1 MATLH
6 RIPFHFHAEGHALSG
21 EFRHPLLAQIQA
33 QASTSLSQIG
43 GQATAQAENFHLQ
56 DFVCFKSAQTH
67 VSGKRRR
74 DETFVTHASTVVKGL
89 NILGTHASTVV
100 KGLNILG
107 VVTAELIIS
116 RLTSIHSPR
125 EPEGHII
132 AEDSRFEGLRIKG
145 EDVNVILRHNLLVK
159 CKTFDDLAK
168 GIASDAKSGKIAEIK
183 DGVAVCSLVEKIET
197 KLKGVDPKSHL
208 IQVPNFGKIFLAEI
222 YAETGTRTL
231 TMLRLEL
238 GSPHVA
244 DLIAAETRT
253 NGRPSPP

>member
-21 EFRHPLLAQIQA
+21 EFRHPLWLQIQA

-43 GQATAQAENFHLQ
+43 GYATAQAENFHLQ
-56 DFVCFKSAQTH
+56 DFVCFKSAHTH
-67 VSGKRRR
+67 VSGRRGR

-89 NILGTHASTVV
+89 NILG
-100 KGLNILG
+100 I
-107 VVTAELIIS
+107 VTAERIIS
-116 RLTSIHSPR
+116 RLTSIHSPK
-125 EPEGHII
+125 EQEGHII

-145 EDVNVILRHNLLVK
+145 EVVDVILRHNLLVK

-168 GIASDAKSGKIAEIK
+168 DIASDAKSGKIAEIK
-183 DGVAVCSLVEKIET
+183 GGVAVCSLVEKIET
-197 KLKGVDPKSHL
+197 KLKGVDPRRHL
-208 IQVPNFGKIFLAEI
+208 IEVSNFGKIFLAEI

-253 NGRPSPP
+253 NGQPSPP